1 MQIAPVPGNASESL
15 DAVHRL
21 GILDTE
27 PEARFDDLTKQ
38 AVDQFHVQMCI
49 ISIIDKDR
57 EWYKSCQGVSKRQ
70 QGRDISFCGH
80 ALLAE
85 NIFIVEDTL
94 NDPRFA
100 DNPSVVGAPFIRFYA
115 GIALYDQKTKLPI
128 GVFCIKDIRPRKM
141 SIDDVALLMDYASKA
156 ENELNRE

>member
-1 MQIAPVPGNASESL
+1 MQIAPIPDNESERL
-15 DAVHRL
+15 DAVHEHA
-21 GILDTE
+21 ILDTE
-27 PEARFDDLTKQ
+27 PEARFDDLTKK
-38 AVDQFHVQMCI
+38 AVDQFHVQI
-49 ISIIDKDR
+49 STISIIDRDR

-85 NIFIVEDTL
+85 NIFIIEDTL
-94 NDPRFA
+94 KDPRFV
-100 DNPSVVGAPFIRFYA
+100 DNPAVVGAPFIRFYA

-141 SIDDVALLMDYASKA
+141 SMNDVALLMEFASKA
-156 ENELNRE
+156 EEELNRS